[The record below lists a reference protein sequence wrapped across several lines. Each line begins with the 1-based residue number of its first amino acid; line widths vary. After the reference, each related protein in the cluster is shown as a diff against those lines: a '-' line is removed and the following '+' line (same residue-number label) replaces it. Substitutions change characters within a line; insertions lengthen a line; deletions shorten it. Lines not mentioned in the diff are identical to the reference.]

1 MLETLITH
9 PKAAFEGEQRQLPA
23 HGHSVYYDTDTVIFT
38 GVVWAE
44 SWNLWLGAGAGGGG
58 GCSSGGDLSATGGLG
73 GGRRARFGGGGTC
86 SCNKRGWNAWLS

>member
-23 HGHSVYYDTDTVIFT
+23 HGRSVHHDTDTVIFT

-44 SWNLWLGAGAGGGG
+44 SWHLWLGGGGGG
-58 GCSSGGDLSATGGLG
+58 GCSSGGGLSATGGLG
-73 GGRRARFGGGGTC
+73 GGRRARARFGGGGTC